1 MSYKTIQNHSGRLAR
16 QYFMVFVV
24 LLGGGLI
31 ISGALELYFR
41 YSESRQQI
49 AVVQGEIASNAA
61 RRIAQFI
68 LTIEEHMKA
77 ATVSSVVAR
86 QGIGP
91 AYQFELAKL
100 LMIAPAIS
108 ELLAIGADG
117 RVRAFVSRF
126 RVEPNADEQN
136 LSKAASFLQA
146 KQGVTF
152 FGPVNFVD
160 ESEPSIAIAVP
171 VEQFPGHVIGT
182 LQAQVDL
189 RQIWE
194 VVRDLKFSDTGYAYV
209 VNRAGDLI
217 AHSNPGLVLQ
227 RLRAAHLTQVRTAF
241 QPNPVA
247 PTPRTA
253 MAKDFAGKDVLS
265 SFVFLPNLDW
275 AVFVEQPLSE
285 AHKSLYGSIL
295 RTSTLLLIGLATALV
310 ASVFV
315 ARRVVRPLEA
325 LRRGVERIGTG
336 DLNHRI
342 EIATGNEIEVLADEF
357 NKMAGE
363 IKNAYQGLE
372 DKVQQRTKELTALL
386 DVAATATQSFDI
398 DVVLRQVAEKI
409 SEIFDLYAVLIYLY
423 EPNQTDLRVRALTGY
438 APQGFTQ
445 RLFKRGQGIVGRVA
459 ETGEPLLFADAQS
472 DPAYLAAS
480 QSHAAKELGIHF
492 IASFPIK
499 SKGRVLGAI
508 VCNGRLPRQLTEPE
522 RRLLTSMADQIG
534 PAIDNV
540 NLFEEAKSK
549 SAELERR
556 NREVVDA
563 LERQTAVAEM
573 LRAMAHTLSDLQSFF
588 DAMIAD
594 TVRLTRA
601 AGGVIRLADNTGALR
616 YVAHYRNG
624 VHRLCDVEQQPLP
637 VDENGAAMQAYRQQS
652 PVQFNDVL
660 EQPPPLRGP
669 ISTATRTVL
678 AVPLLQEGVSIGVI
692 VVFRHFVEPF
702 TEPQVELVTTF
713 ADQAVVAIKN
723 INLFQELEARTRE
736 LESANERLKELDK
749 LKSGFVSNVSHELRT
764 PLTAIGSL
772 VDNMLD
778 GLTGPLSAK
787 QARYMSGIKDS
798 TERLARLIHDLLDL
812 SVIESG
818 RMEIKPST
826 FQLSS
831 LITEVVE
838 NLRPMARD
846 KAIELDGGSPNHD
859 HLAWADRDKV
869 TQVLTNLVTNAVKFT
884 PNGGKVRIFLE
895 SVESGYWLKVGVS
908 DNGPGIPPE
917 EAGRIFDEFYQISHP
932 GREKAKGVG
941 LGLAICKKLIDM
953 HGGQIRV
960 ESTTG
965 AGSTFYFT
973 VPAHVEQSSIQA
985 ALN

>member
-1 MSYKTIQNHSGRLAR
+1 A
-16 QYFMVFVV
+16 
-24 LLGGGLI
+24 
-31 ISGALELYFR
+31 
-41 YSESRQQI
+41 
-49 AVVQGEIASNAA
+49 
-61 RRIAQFI
+61 
-68 LTIEEHMKA
+68 
-77 ATVSSVVAR
+77 
-86 QGIGP
+86 
-91 AYQFELAKL
+91 
-100 LMIAPAIS
+100 
-108 ELLAIGADG
+108 
-117 RVRAFVSRF
+117 
-126 RVEPNADEQN
+126 
-136 LSKAASFLQA
+136 
-146 KQGVTF
+146 
-152 FGPVNFVD
+152 
-160 ESEPSIAIAVP
+160 
-171 VEQFPGHVIGT
+171 
-182 LQAQVDL
+182 
-189 RQIWE
+189 
-194 VVRDLKFSDTGYAYV
+194 
-209 VNRAGDLI
+209 
-217 AHSNPGLVLQ
+217 
-227 RLRAAHLTQVRTAF
+227 
-241 QPNPVA
+241 
-247 PTPRTA
+247 
-253 MAKDFAGKDVLS
+253 
-265 SFVFLPNLDW
+265 
-275 AVFVEQPLSE
+275 
-285 AHKSLYGSIL
+285 
-295 RTSTLLLIGLATALV
+295 
-310 ASVFV
+310 
-315 ARRVVRPLEA
+315 
-325 LRRGVERIGTG
+325 
-336 DLNHRI
+336 
-342 EIATGNEIEVLADEF
+342 
-357 NKMAGE
+357 
-363 IKNAYQGLE
+363 
-372 DKVQQRTKELTALL
+372 
-386 DVAATATQSFDI
+386 
-398 DVVLRQVAEKI
+398 
-409 SEIFDLYAVLIYLY
+409 
-423 EPNQTDLRVRALTGY
+423 
-438 APQGFTQ
+438 
-445 RLFKRGQGIVGRVA
+445 IVG
-459 ETGEPLLFADAQS
+459 
-472 DPAYLAAS
+472 
-480 QSHAAKELGIHF
+480 
-492 IASFPIK
+492 
-499 SKGRVLGAI
+499 
-508 VCNGRLPRQLTEPE
+508 NGRLPRQLTEPE

-588 DAMIAD
+588 DTMIAD

-637 VDENGAAMQAYRQQS
+637 ADENGAAMQAYRQQT
-652 PVQFNDVL
+652 PVQFNDIL

-764 PLTAIGSL
+764 PLTVIGSL

-838 NLRPMARD
+838 NLRPVARD
-846 KAIELDGGSPNHD
+846 KAIELDGGSPNRD
-859 HLAWADRDKV
+859 DLAWADRDKV

-884 PNGGKVRIFLE
+884 PHGGRVRIFLE
-895 SVESGYWLKVGVS
+895 SVESGYWLQVGVS

-960 ESTTG
+960 ESTSG

-973 VPAHVEQSSIQA
+973 VPAHVEQSSLQA